1 MSPAIAATAEPRT
14 AARFDALD
22 TVIEE
27 LKRKE
32 KHRDRKKRK

>member
-1 MSPAIAATAEPRT
+1 VDENYRRMW

-27 LKRKE
+27 LKLKE
-32 KHRDRKKRK
+32 KRHGRKKTK